1 MAGLQE
7 ALMNCKCPFCFK
19 TFTHDK
25 VAFRA
30 MTAFEQQD
38 LSDEMEE
45 QEKEIMEKYQKE
57 DDELY
62 KNFWNNFPGS
72 EINNKYSRY
81 PVIDNNNPKALN
93 GAYKHDASGFVN
105 EVTDE
110 FGRTSDIRIC
120 PYCHNNLPF
129 EFGKYPVKYIS
140 VVGITSSGKTIYL
153 SQLLKHLGSFFTK
166 AGLTVFGT
174 CDEIDAFLAGHK
186 ISKDKPLPQGTV
198 PDGLTP
204 PMVANVKDNST
215 QQMYTL
221 VFYDIAGE
229 NCVKPHK
236 MKKFGP
242 FIKNSNGIIL
252 IIDPGQFMGEIQDA
266 EGEEQELYQPDR
278 VIAAMC
284 DAFVTSS
291 NKNGQSGI
299 PLAVTLSK
307 GDTMKN
313 ILSYSSNIFNN
324 IDYSLYENNRFPYDE
339 FRSTDIEVWHLVQE
353 LDKDKA
359 LILKNILEQS
369 FPGHLFFIVSSLN
382 TEPYKVKD
390 EDDKE
395 HYKID
400 EEPETVRVE
409 EPLFWILDKIGIG
422 TNTGKTNRKK
432 PGKDNDTKPGGIFGG
447 WFHII

>member
-1 MAGLQE
+1 MAGE
-7 ALMNCKCPFCFK
+7 ALVNCKCPFCFN

-25 VAFRA
+25 VAFRS
-30 MTAFEQQD
+30 MTVFTKQD
-38 LSDEMEE
+38 FSDEMEE
-45 QEKEIMEKYQKE
+45 QEKEIKERYQEK

-62 KNFWNNFPGS
+62 KNFWDNFSGS

-81 PVIDNNNPKALN
+81 PVIDNNNPKSLN
-93 GAYKHDASGFVN
+93 GAYKHDESGFIN

-153 SQLLKHLGSFFTK
+153 SQLLKYMDSFFTK

-174 CDEIDAFLAGHK
+174 CDEIDTFLAGHK
-186 ISKDKPLPQGTV
+186 ISKDKPLPRGTV
-198 PDGLTP
+198 PDGLAP
-204 PMVANVKDNST
+204 PMAANVKDNST

-252 IIDPGQFMGEIQDA
+252 IIDPGQFMGETNDTS
-266 EGEEQELYQPDR
+266 GEDQELYKPDK

-291 NKNGQSGI
+291 NKNGQSSI

-313 ILSYSSNIFNN
+313 ILGYSSNIFNN
-324 IDYSLYENNRFPYDE
+324 IDYSSYENNSFPYND
-339 FRSTDIEVWHLVQE
+339 FRNTDIDVWHLVRE
-353 LDKDKA
+353 LDTDKA
-359 LILKNILEQS
+359 SILKNKLEQC
-369 FPGHLFFIVSSLN
+369 FPDHLLFIVSSLN
-382 TEPYKVKD
+382 TRPYKVKD
-390 EDDKE
+390 EDNKE
-395 HYKID
+395 CYKID
-400 EEPETVRVE
+400 EEPEAVRVE

-422 TNTGKTNRKK
+422 TKTEKSNSPKK
-432 PGKDNDTKPGGIFGG
+432 RGFPRL
-447 WFHII
+447 FHII